1 MNELTTKTTE
11 LVDLIRVQKKQ
22 LAVLKKTND
31 AIAEIKAELLE
42 EYQEQGLQN
51 MKLSDNSLA
60 FIRRNTNWQV
70 DDWEEFYTFV
80 SENNLPQ
87 LLQTKP
93 RASAVNEYAEETGKS
108 IPGVSK
114 YTYPSLTLRIS
125 K

>member
-11 LVDLIRVQKKQ
+11 LVDLIRVSKKQ
-22 LAVLKKTND
+22 SAVLKKTTD
-31 AIAEIKAELLE
+31 AIAELKAELLE

-60 FIRRNTNWQV
+60 FIRRNTNWTT
-70 DDWEEFYTFV
+70 DNWEEFYTFV
-80 SENNLPQ
+80 SENNMSQ
-87 LLQTKP
+87 LLQKNP
-93 RASAVNEYAEETGKS
+93 RASAVNEYVADTGKS

-114 YTYPSLTLRIS
+114 YTYPSLILKVS